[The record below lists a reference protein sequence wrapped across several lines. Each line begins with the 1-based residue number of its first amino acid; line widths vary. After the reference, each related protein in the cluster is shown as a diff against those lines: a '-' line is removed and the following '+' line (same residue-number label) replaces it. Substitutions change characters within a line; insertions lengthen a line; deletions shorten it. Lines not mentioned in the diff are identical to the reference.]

1 LFATKVN
8 RVCFCFYFRFLLFG
22 FCYNTCYFSPYY
34 AYNIYYFIC
43 LIAIIFMVFSVPLM
57 ATLIYPLNIHL
68 HVATNFACVGF
79 TLLIPIHPCTY
90 INPYPYIYK
99 DIYDWFA
106 RSVHYVFVLICNV
119 RLPHEYL
126 STVYSLFIW
135 YICRFIYNFDQLNS
149 APFKGQGSQCP
160 IHF

>member
-22 FCYNTCYFSPYY
+22 FCYNTRYFSPYY

-79 TLLIPIHPCTY
+79 EERQSTKGKINYHHCDIFICQRNFPRVAFLRSLKGHYTRCSPCRMININVLEKTLAIWPGI
-90 INPYPYIYK
+90 
-99 DIYDWFA
+99 
-106 RSVHYVFVLICNV
+106 
-119 RLPHEYL
+119 
-126 STVYSLFIW
+126 SL
-135 YICRFIYNFDQLNS
+135 
-149 APFKGQGSQCP
+149 
-160 IHF
+160 HFGWRKNKKRK

>member
-1 LFATKVN
+1 MRWVYTF
-8 RVCFCFYFRFLLFG
+8 
-22 FCYNTCYFSPYY
+22 NTDTSMYVYKS
-34 AYNIYYFIC
+34 ISI
-43 LIAIIFMVFSVPLM
+43 
-57 ATLIYPLNIHL
+57 
-68 HVATNFACVGF
+68 
-79 TLLIPIHPCTY
+79 
-90 INPYPYIYK
+90 YIYK

-149 APFKGQGSQCP
+149 APFKGRTPSAPYIFKCGTGWRSHRSARFPGQSPSRQTQPEHIRPPRRMEMQIFCWQEWKVTCQLCLP
-160 IHF
+160 LFFPEN